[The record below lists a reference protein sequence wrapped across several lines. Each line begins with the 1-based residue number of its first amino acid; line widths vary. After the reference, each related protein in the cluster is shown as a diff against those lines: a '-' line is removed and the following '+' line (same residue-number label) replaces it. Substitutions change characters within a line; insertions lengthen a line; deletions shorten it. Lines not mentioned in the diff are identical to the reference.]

1 MKQAKAMALFLAL
14 TGVFSAQAQQNTAS
28 SATQATAKKA
38 ASKTD
43 PASVARRLELLERA
57 LDVQQQQITR
67 LTDKLQS
74 RDQQIQQLQQTL
86 QQTMQT
92 SQQNQAVASQ
102 AQSKADAA
110 ASQAAEQSQTL
121 TALKSDVADL
131 KTNTTNSALTLQ
143 ETQKSIQ
150 EVSNP
155 IAIHYK
161 GITLTPGGFVAAE
174 TVTRT
179 RASSADIN
187 TPFNSIPYS
196 GNALAK
202 VNETDFTARQSRL
215 SLLGEAN
222 VGSTKLTGYW
232 EADFLGAGVT
242 SNNRQSN
249 SYVLR
254 QRIIYGQAAFHNGF
268 SITGGQQ
275 WSLAT
280 EDRKGIQ
287 NRQEVLPL
295 TIDSQ
300 YQVGFTWAR
309 QYGLRVVK
317 DFGGKFALGAS
328 IEGPQATVGGH
339 GFSSVTTNNIA
350 TNTSSATGNSFI
362 DAPGSGGGL
371 FNFADTTG
379 YSVNKAPDFIIK
391 AAVDPG
397 FGHYEVYGI
406 LSAFRNRIYPCGVVG
421 TNLSDT
427 APPASP
433 TSIFCPVDQSTSPSG
448 LGAFN
453 QTKTGGGVGVN
464 IRLPIVARKLEFG
477 LQGLGG
483 DGVGRY
489 GSAQLPDL
497 TFHPDGSEALIRTAH
512 GLAGLEFHSAKLDA
526 YAYGGAEYAARTAY
540 VGYDTINIAK
550 TPAIPGTS
558 TTPAIPATVTTVIAT
573 NQFGGYGS
581 PFANNTGCNKEN
593 PPSNSVGLPVYGT
606 PSSGGS
612 CAGDTRVIMEG
623 SLGFWY
629 RFYQGQ
635 KGSLRW
641 GLQYSYFARNGWSGN
656 NNGNNAVNNNMPGV
670 PPPLSSPK
678 AIDNMVFTSFRYY
691 LP

>member
-1 MKQAKAMALFLAL
+1 MKQAEALALFLAL
-14 TGVFSAQAQQNTAS
+14 TCALLAQAQQTTAG

-38 ASKTD
+38 AGKAD
-43 PASVARRLELLERA
+43 PASLARRVELLERA
-57 LDVQQQQITR
+57 LDVQQQQIVR
-67 LTDKLQS
+67 LTDQIQS
-74 RDQQIQQLQQTL
+74 RDQQIQQLQATQQQTL
-86 QQTMQT
+86 QT

-110 ASQAAEQSQTL
+110 ASQAVEQSQTL

-131 KTNTTNSALTLQ
+131 KTSTTNSALALQ

-155 IAIHYK
+155 IALRYK
-161 GITLTPGGFVAAE
+161 GITITPGGFAAAE

-179 RASSADIN
+179 RANSADIN
-187 TPFNSIPYS
+187 TAFNSIPYD
-196 GNALAK
+196 GNGLSK
-202 VNETDFTARQSRL
+202 VNETNFTARQSRL
-215 SLLGEAN
+215 SLLGETN
-222 VGSTKLTGYW
+222 VGSAKVTGYW
-232 EADFLGAGVT
+232 EADFLGTGVT

-254 QRIIYGQAAFHNGF
+254 QRVIYGQAAFNNGF
-268 SITGGQQ
+268 SITAGQQ

-287 NRQEVLPL
+287 NRQEVVPL

-317 DFGGKFALGAS
+317 DFGGKFALGAA

-339 GFSSVTTNNIA
+339 GFSSVITNNIA
-350 TNTSSATGNSFI
+350 TSSSTVTGNTFI

-371 FNFADTTG
+371 FNSVDTTG
-379 YSVNKAPDFIIK
+379 YSINKAPDFIIK

-421 TNLSDT
+421 TNANDT

-433 TSIFCPVDQSTSPSG
+433 TSIFCPVDQSTSLSA
-448 LGAFN
+448 LGAFD
-453 QTKTGGGVGVN
+453 QTKTGGGVGIN
-464 IRLPIVARKLEFG
+464 FRLPIVARKLEFE
-477 LQGLGG
+477 LQGLAG

-497 TFHPDGSEALIRTAH
+497 TFRPDGSEALIRTAH

-526 YAYGGAEYAARTAY
+526 YFYGGAEYAARTAY
-540 VGYDTINIAK
+540 VGYNTINVTK
-550 TPAIPGTS
+550 TPAFPATS
-558 TTPAIPATVTTVIAT
+558 ITPAIPATVTTVIAT

-581 PFANNTGCNKEN
+581 PFANNTGCNNEN
-593 PPSNSVGLPVYGT
+593 PPNNSTGLSVFGT

-623 SLGFWY
+623 TLGFWY
-629 RFYQGQ
+629 RFYQGP
-635 KGSLRW
+635 KGGFRW
-641 GLQYSYFARNGWSGN
+641 GLQYSYFSKNGWSGN
-656 NNGNNAVNNNMPGV
+656 DNNAPGV
-670 PPPLSSPK
+670 LGLYSPK
-678 AIDNMVFTSFRYY
+678 AIDNMVWTSVRYY